1 MKKSDIEKADRR
13 LMDKILCV
21 ELLNSAEFVD
31 GQYELALYPELYG
44 SIVKTITEGDT
55 EYCERH
61 GHMMHS
67 KYDFCVLC
75 NKKGSAR
82 QDND

>member
-1 MKKSDIEKADRR
+1 MKKSDLEKA
-13 LMDKILCV
+13 LKKLEVKALAMQILRNTTIIGGEVILGSYLCDMMIK
-21 ELLNSAEFVD
+21 AITD
-31 GQYELALYPELYG
+31 GDP
-44 SIVKTITEGDT
+44 

-75 NKKGSAR
+75 NKKGEPNE
-82 QDND
+82 QN